1 MRGGAVPI
9 RPLSAEVTAQIAAG
23 EVVERP
29 ASVVKEL
36 VENALD
42 AGATRIDVEVAEG
55 GRQLIRVSDDGRGI
69 PADELPLAFARHA
82 TSKLSHLRDLDALQT
97 LGFRGEALASI
108 AAVSHTELCSRT
120 AVSTRAVEVVMDA
133 GAEVR
138 QGPAARAPGTTVS
151 VRGLFRP
158 TPARFKFLRST
169 QAEAARIHAVV
180 AAYAL
185 AAPQV
190 RFQLRFDARDVLASP
205 GDGELASAV
214 RAIYRDDA
222 DNMLPVAGAGR
233 NGVMLD
239 GLVGAPTLSR
249 ATREHFW
256 LFVNGRWIVHRGV
269 NAAIEG
275 AYRTLLQVGRHP
287 VAVIRLT
294 VPPETVDVNVHPTKA
309 EVRFLRDR
317 DICSAVYTAVQEVLL
332 ASPVVPEAEYR
343 QDPPPWPA
351 WNASPLSGPLA
362 QPPRPEPTSEGFDG
376 GYPGRAA
383 AVAGTDGT
391 SASGPASGGAVSPFT
406 PPRQAPFPRMPVLR
420 VLGQVDE
427 SYIISEGPQGV
438 YLIDQHAAHERIL
451 FDRLRAAAQ
460 EGVSPQ
466 ILLEP
471 APLHLTP
478 GQVAAYQAQAGLF
491 AQLGFQLEPFGGDS
505 LLLRGVPPT
514 LAGRNPVR
522 ALLDVLDEMG
532 EEHRGGTTYG
542 EAALWAVACRS
553 AIKAG
558 QQLST
563 DEMVELVRQLEATS
577 SPQTCA
583 HGRPTMIHLSV
594 SQLERQF
601 GRR

>member
-1 MRGGAVPI
+1 MPI

-42 AGATRIDVEVAEG
+42 AGATRIDVDVAEG
-55 GRQLIRVSDDGRGI
+55 GRQLIRVSDNGRGI

-82 TSKLSHLRDLDALQT
+82 TSKLRHLKDLDVLQT

-120 AVSTRAVEVVMDA
+120 PEATGAVELVINA
-133 GAEVR
+133 GVEVHL
-138 QGPAARAPGTTVS
+138 GPAARAPGTTVC

-190 RFQLRFDARDVLASP
+190 RLQLRFDTRDVLATP

-214 RAIYRDDA
+214 RALYRDDA
-222 DNMLPVAGAGR
+222 DHLLPVAGAGR
-233 NGVMLD
+233 NGVTLD

-256 LFVNGRWIVHRGV
+256 LFVNGRWITHRGV

-287 VAVIRLT
+287 VAIIRLSM
-294 VPPETVDVNVHPTKA
+294 PPETVDVNVHPTKA

-317 DICSAVYTAVQEVLL
+317 DVCSAVYNAVQEVLL
-332 ASPVVPEAEYR
+332 ASPMVPEAEY
-343 QDPPPWPA
+343 QPESLPWPA
-351 WNASPLSGPLA
+351 WNALPLAGPLA
-362 QPPRPEPTSEGFDG
+362 QPPRPESEAVGFDA
-376 GYPGRAA
+376 GYLKGDASP
-383 AVAGTDGT
+383 VAGPNGP
-391 SASGPASGGAVSPFT
+391 PASDPLPAGAVSPFAS
-406 PPRQAPFPRMPVLR
+406 PRQVPFPRMPVLR

-427 SYIISEGPQGV
+427 SYIITEGPQGV

-451 FDRLRAAAQ
+451 FDRLRAAVR
-460 EGVSPQ
+460 EGVRPQ
-466 ILLEP
+466 FLLEP

-478 GQVAAYQAQAGLF
+478 GQLAAYQAQADMF
-491 AQLGFQLEPFGGDS
+491 AQLGFALEPFGGAS
-505 LLLRGVPPT
+505 LLLRGVPPA

-522 ALLDVLDEMG
+522 ALLDVLDEMS

-558 QQLST
+558 QQLSA

>member
-1 MRGGAVPI
+1 MPI

-42 AGATRIDVEVAEG
+42 AGATRIDIDVTEG

-69 PADELPLAFARHA
+69 PPEEMPLAFARHA
-82 TSKLSHLRDLDALQT
+82 TSKLSDLKDLDALRT

-108 AAVSHTELCSRT
+108 AAVSHTELCSRPPD
-120 AVSTRAVEVVMDA
+120 AGVAVEWVVDA
-133 GAEVR
+133 GVEVR
-138 QGPAARAPGTTVS
+138 HGTAARAAGTTVS

-169 QAEAARIHAVV
+169 QAEAVRIHAVV

-185 AAPQV
+185 VAPQV
-190 RFQLRFDARDVLASP
+190 RFALRLDGRDVLTTA
-205 GDGELASAV
+205 GDGEMASAV
-214 RAIYRDDA
+214 RALYRDDA
-222 DNMLPVAGAGR
+222 DHMLPIDGAGR
-233 NGVMLD
+233 NGVTLN
-239 GLVGAPTLSR
+239 GYVGAPTLSR

-256 LFVNGRWIVHRGV
+256 VFVNGRWITHRGI
-269 NAAIEG
+269 NAAVEG

-287 VAVIRLT
+287 VAIVRLS

-317 DICSAVYTAVQEVLL
+317 DVCSAVYNAVQAALL
-332 ASPVVPEAEYR
+332 TSPVVPEANYQ
-343 QDPPPWPA
+343 QDVPPWPA
-351 WNASPLSGPLA
+351 WHAPELVGALA
-362 QPPRPEPTSEGFDG
+362 QPPRAEAERWDFG
-376 GYPGRAA
+376 GPNTVVGRADLPA
-383 AVAGTDGT
+383 P
-391 SASGPASGGAVSPFT
+391 GPAMPPIRTDAAAGAMPL
-406 PPRQAPFPRMPVLR
+406 RQTPFPRMPVLR

-427 SYIISEGPQGV
+427 SYIISEGPQGL

-460 EGVSPQ
+460 EGVNPQ
-466 ILLEP
+466 MLLEP

-478 GQVAAYQAQAGLF
+478 GQLAAYHEQAELF
-491 AQLGFQLEPFGGDS
+491 AQLGFILEPFGGAS
-505 LLLRGVPPT
+505 LLLRGVPPA
-514 LAGRNPVR
+514 LATRDPVR

-558 QQLST
+558 QPLAT